1 MTNINKEFLEKW
13 FVLSSQEGKIDVMQ
27 KLLDKGMNPDVFNSS
42 ALLNALQHGQIDSIK
57 FLIENGSDY
66 RQNDDFLFRK
76 SITLKNPE
84 FIQYLITKGV
94 DVNANNGEILKNAL
108 KFSVVDPIFFDIA
121 KILLDNGA
129 DFKLVE
135 DEVISFIAYHYDED
149 TINFIL
155 KNIPDF
161 NVHVENDILLRKCA
175 EAEFTPIV
183 KELIKR
189 GANVHANNDEAL
201 EYACELGYFDLVKY
215 LVEDA
220 GANIFAEGRKAW
232 QEASFSG
239 HNHIVEYLD
248 EREKLL
254 KSQK

>member
-13 FVLSSQEGKIDVMQ
+13 FVLSSKEGKTDVMQ
-27 KLLDKGMNPDVFNSS
+27 ILLDKGMNPDVFEYS
-42 ALLNALQHGQIDSIK
+42 ALLNALQNGQIDSLK

-66 RQNDDFLFRK
+66 RQNEDFLFRK
-76 SITLKNPE
+76 SIILKSPE
-84 FIQYLITKGV
+84 FIQYLINKGV
-94 DVNANNGEILKNAL
+94 DVNSNNGETLKNAL
-108 KFSVVDPIFFDIA
+108 KFSVLDPVYFEIA

-135 DEVISFIAYHYDED
+135 NEVISFVAYHYDQD

-155 KNIPDF
+155 NNVSDF
-161 NVHVENDILLRKCA
+161 DIHVENDILLRKCA
-175 EAEFTPIV
+175 EANFIDNV

-215 LVEDA
+215 LVEEA
-220 GANIFAEGRKAW
+220 NANIFAEGRKAW

-239 HNHIVEYLD
+239 HDNIVKYLD
-248 EREKLL
+248 EREKAL
-254 KSQK
+254 KTH